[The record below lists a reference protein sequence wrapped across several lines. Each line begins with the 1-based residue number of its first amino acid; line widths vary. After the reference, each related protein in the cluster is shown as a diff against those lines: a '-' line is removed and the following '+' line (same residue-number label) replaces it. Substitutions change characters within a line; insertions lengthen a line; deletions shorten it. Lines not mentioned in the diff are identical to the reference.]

1 MQALPN
7 AQNLYLMAQNKNWGD
22 TSMGESQWI
31 ANMKQEYGNN
41 WRRLVHNKIL
51 QASSVHSGRDV
62 DTKPTVFVPPVPP
75 NPIPL
80 DEDGIPPNP
89 TPIGGNCASTHG
101 PRLDYVDE
109 NGNCILKTEYKDP
122 GEQPGGGMNGIE
134 KSFIEKYKYPLMAA
148 GVIIVALIVMRRN
161 RSQTIVTKK

>member
-7 AQNLYLMAQNKNWGD
+7 APTLYVMAQNKNWGD

-41 WRRLVHNKIL
+41 WRRLVHNKII

-62 DTKPTVFVPPVPP
+62 DTKPTVFAPPVPP
-75 NPIPL
+75 NPIPT
-80 DEDGIPPNP
+80 P
-89 TPIGGNCASTHG
+89 TPDPDPTPTPDPLVFPRGEMLG
-101 PRLDYVDE
+101 PPTQQKEEE
-109 NGNCILKTEYKDP
+109 N
-122 GEQPGGGMNGIE
+122 
-134 KSFIEKYKYPLMAA
+134 FIKKYKYPLMAA